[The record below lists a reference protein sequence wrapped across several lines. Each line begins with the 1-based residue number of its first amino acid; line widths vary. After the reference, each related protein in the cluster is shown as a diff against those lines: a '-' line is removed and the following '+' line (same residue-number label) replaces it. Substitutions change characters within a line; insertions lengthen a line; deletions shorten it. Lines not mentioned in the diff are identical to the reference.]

1 MYFRDWSTF
10 PYVTA
15 CIYPMVFNSDLLLAN
30 LRQIEQHI
38 FLNSHLQQ
46 GHHWEGFTYFTNQ
59 LHNIKWDKL
68 PKLII
73 FLLTE
78 CFCNFIITKIW
89 TLLLLSDFS
98 LQNFYSVY
106 VFRAALH
113 RLLLELWKCP
123 IPINK
128 GTWFSPLAK
137 DDHFSQALLL
147 FG

>member
-1 MYFRDWSTF
+1 MYFRDWPTF
-10 PYVTA
+10 TYVTA

-30 LRQIEQHI
+30 LRQIEQPI

-59 LHNIKWDKL
+59 LHNIKWDKV
-68 PKLII
+68 PKL
-73 FLLTE
+73 
-78 CFCNFIITKIW
+78 NFINTKIW

-113 RLLLELWKCP
+113 RLLLELWKCA